1 MKDEDRKLC
10 YPPHKREIYMVEGK
24 VTFRII
30 GTATVAPHLLVVDN
44 LLPRHH
50 TCRCNQCIS
59 LRFVTSRGNEL
70 GRLTIVN
77 PSYFFPAKA
86 SIGEERKPLE
96 TTCESETIPQI
107 FVMTYITQ

>member
-1 MKDEDRKLC
+1 LQPMYITPLRNT
-10 YPPHKREIYMVEGK
+10 H
-24 VTFRII
+24 
-30 GTATVAPHLLVVDN
+30 VAM
-44 LLPRHH
+44 
-50 TCRCNQCIS
+50 S
-59 LRFVTSRGNEL
+59 Y